1 LASSRDTSNGPDWQD
16 IQSVIADLQSSLDCR
31 ITVEMVLV
39 QDKKV
44 PRLRWTLTAYPYQ
57 SEPTEA
63 RRSVSLSVPCL
74 ASGAQMG
81 VASIYRGLLA
91 LDYEAS
97 RVWSTKQP
105 ITA

>member
-1 LASSRDTSNGPDWQD
+1 M
-16 IQSVIADLQSSLDCR
+16 IADLQSSLDCR

-44 PRLRWTLTAYPYQ
+44 PRLRWTLTAFPYV
-57 SEPTEA
+57 SENGDQ

-97 RVWSTKQP
+97 RVWSERVLH
-105 ITA
+105 TA